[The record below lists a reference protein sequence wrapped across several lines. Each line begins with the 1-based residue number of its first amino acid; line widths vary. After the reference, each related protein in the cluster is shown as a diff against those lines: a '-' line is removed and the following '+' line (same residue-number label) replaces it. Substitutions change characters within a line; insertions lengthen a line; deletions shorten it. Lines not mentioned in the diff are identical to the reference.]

1 VVNVIKIPRKADN
14 FSDLHLMDGT
24 SSPQGYAIM
33 ARRGD
38 VFLGIKFSGLAEGAQ
53 FGMPDKAY
61 LNVLLRSAR
70 DEALAAEL
78 DLEKPAD
85 NVVHLAQTAVR
96 AGCGLA
102 RPDV

>member
-1 VVNVIKIPRKADN
+1 MVNVITIRRKADN
-14 FSDLHLMDGT
+14 FSDLLLMDGT
-24 SSPQGYAIM
+24 ASQQSYAIM

-38 VFLGIKFSGLAEGAQ
+38 VFLGIKFSGLADGAQ
-53 FGMPDKAY
+53 FGLPDKTY

-85 NVVHLAQTAVR
+85 NVVHLPSR
-96 AGCGLA
+96 CS
-102 RPDV
+102 R